1 MHSSKHTAVM
11 FLLGALLAGGA
22 AGFSVERF
30 VLKPGRVEPQSTEE
44 VRNALAETLDLS
56 ADQRARYDAILA
68 ARDARID
75 TLMAPINAQMDAVRP
90 RYRAIRDS
98 ARGEIRALLS
108 AAQQRQFDAY
118 VSEMRA
124 KEAKRD
130 STSAARRRRSEQR
143 GAPRADAPRADERRS
158 DD

>member
-30 VLKPGRVEPQSTEE
+30 VLKPARAEPQSTEE
-44 VRNALAETLDLS
+44 VRDALARTLDLS
-56 ADQRARYDAILA
+56 PDQRARYDAILA

-108 AAQQRQFDAY
+108 AEQQREFDAY

-130 STSAARRRRSEQR
+130 STSAARRRAR
-143 GAPRADAPRADERRS
+143 GERRDAPAAERRN

>member
-1 MHSSKHTAVM
+1 MNSSKHTAVM

-22 AGFSVERF
+22 AGFSVERY
-30 VLKPGRVEPQSTEE
+30 VLEPGRAEGRSTEE
-44 VRNALAETLDLS
+44 VRDELARTLDLS
-56 ADQRARYDAILA
+56 ADQRAKYDAILS

-75 TLMAPINAQMDAVRP
+75 TLMAPINAQMDSVRP
-90 RYRAIRDS
+90 VYRGIRDS

-108 AAQQRQFDAY
+108 AAQQREFDAY
-118 VSEMRA
+118 VAEMRA

-130 STSAARRRRSEQR
+130 STNAARRRGR
-143 GAPRADAPRADERRS
+143 GERADTPRDERRN